1 MICYNP
7 IPLFEAS
14 LFLANQ
20 AAGVSW
26 NSFLERTFGKGENCL
41 HSHALSSY
49 SKILTELEQ
58 RLRASITVQ
67 DATLQKLYA
76 PLYHKGN
83 DQRHPSAGHVCSIL
97 LPGLAE
103 AYLDWE
109 AADFFT
115 HLRQSLW
122 GLPGRILEF
131 LNPESC
137 DAGENLSIQQLF
149 QAINGSDLPQSSKL
163 ILTDLALNGEQY
175 VDLLQDALTPVA
187 KEFQRCQELISPLL
201 EHFHNR
207 YCQETEE
214 AMMDRLLPRDRSRI
228 KQIYIYPSVVCSNYV
243 VYGFNADETV
253 LLCCIG
259 TLCEFLRENF
269 AQSRNSGIQLTQT
282 LSALSNRNRF
292 NILTKLLD
300 GPAYGR
306 ELASFVGLSPV
317 TVSQHIGILMGA
329 KLVTVHNDGART
341 YYSLNKA
348 EISALIDSLKKYF
361 RTD

>member
-41 HSHALSSY
+41 HSQALSSY

-83 DQRHPSAGHVCSIL
+83 DKRHPSAGHVCSIL

-122 GLPGRILEF
+122 GLPGRILDF

-253 LLCCIG
+253 LLC
-259 TLCEFLRENF
+259 
-269 AQSRNSGIQLTQT
+269 
-282 LSALSNRNRF
+282 
-292 NILTKLLD
+292 
-300 GPAYGR
+300 
-306 ELASFVGLSPV
+306 
-317 TVSQHIGILMGA
+317 
-329 KLVTVHNDGART
+329 
-341 YYSLNKA
+341 
-348 EISALIDSLKKYF
+348 
-361 RTD
+361 